1 MSLSGGRPAVTRVAE
16 TAFELG
22 RRAASGLS
30 GGAAAGDDSPGDDSA
45 ACDTSRGTRMP
56 SSMPGV
62 ILRGEL
68 TVVSDN
74 GRSGLSAPARVSW
87 SWSAR
92 SITAKTAATGETE
105 MVMFYAGTEGVPLS
119 ESADL

>member
-1 MSLSGGRPAVTRVAE
+1 MTILR
-16 TAFELG
+16 
-22 RRAASGLS
+22 
-30 GGAAAGDDSPGDDSA
+30 DDSA
-45 ACDTSRGTRMP
+45 ACTLPRHTHAVVNA
-56 SSMPGV
+56 GV

-74 GRSGLSAPARVSW
+74 GRSDFPAARVSW
-87 SWSAR
+87 SWSHGPLR
-92 SITAKTAATGETE
+92 RNRGDGETE